1 MTDKSSRRV
10 LRAYSLSVEQFDHL
24 QGIKRRHQ
32 CDIDRRSGKVAQEG
46 DPHWISTSEALGD
59 IVEIHRQLTS
69 VAEREGMLV
78 AEFVNALCL
87 GTFIPSKGRA
97 VQLPADAAAYLEVY
111 RVACGHAQ
119 AIDALT
125 EIVRTHATIAEMST
139 REGTSL
145 SVIAA
150 NARVA
155 NEWHK
160 QGVRG
165 APVLPEASDAV
176 AH

>member
-1 MTDKSSRRV
+1 MADKSPRRV
-10 LRAYSLSVEQFDHL
+10 LRAYSLSVELFDHL
-24 QGIKRRHQ
+24 QTVKRQRQ
-32 CDIDRRSGKVAQEG
+32 RDIDRRTGKLAQEG
-46 DPHWISTSEALGD
+46 DPDWISTSEALGY
-59 IVEIHRQLTS
+59 IVYVHRLLTTA
-69 VAEREGMLV
+69 AEREGVAVDQLV
-78 AEFVNALCL
+78 RTLRL
-87 GTFIPSKGRA
+87 SKGRA